1 MNITSVST
9 SRWDGN
15 EHAVLLSCVY
25 RRTNQQKEKPC
36 RASFFE
42 GEKYTYREFVTSMTG
57 KAHKVIEEY
66 DKRADSENLIGEAK
80 REGLAAIVSNK
91 FMTNYA
97 YFQIVMLSYN
107 IWRSFKMLAGHSQL
121 LEQQQQQAEGSKV
134 EPQCAAREVIDNTI
148 RIARLKLL
156 FIAAKITGHS
166 NTYEVKY
173 SEHDSRVS
181 GLFRFM
187 GYLDERI
194 RQVRPWLDTRRWL
207 SRHLSALE
215 IKQIAFSP

>member
-1 MNITSVST
+1 MPFCCHAYTGGQTNRRK
-9 SRWDGN
+9 SRAGQ
-15 EHAVLLSCVY
+15 A
-25 RRTNQQKEKPC
+25 
-36 RASFFE
+36 FG

-134 EPQCAAREVIDNTI
+134 EPQCAARSDRQYDTDSPFKAVV
-148 RIARLKLL
+148 
-156 FIAAKITGHS
+156 HS
-166 NTYEVKY
+166 GQDYWSFE
-173 SEHDSRVS
+173 
-181 GLFRFM
+181 
-187 GYLDERI
+187 YL
-194 RQVRPWLDTRRWL
+194 
-207 SRHLSALE
+207 
-215 IKQIAFSP
+215 

>member
-1 MNITSVST
+1 
-9 SRWDGN
+9 
-15 EHAVLLSCVY
+15 
-25 RRTNQQKEKPC
+25 
-36 RASFFE
+36 
-42 GEKYTYREFVTSMTG
+42 
-57 KAHKVIEEY
+57 
-66 DKRADSENLIGEAK
+66 
-80 REGLAAIVSNK
+80 
-91 FMTNYA
+91 
-97 YFQIVMLSYN
+97 
-107 IWRSFKMLAGHSQL
+107 MLAGHSQL
-121 LEQQQQQAEGSKV
+121 EQERQAEGSKPY
-134 EPQCAAREVIDNTI
+134 PQCAAREVIDNTI

>member
-1 MNITSVST
+1 MGWKRAHRFVVM
-9 SRWDGN
+9 RKPEDKPA
-15 EHAVLLSCVY
+15 EEKAVQ
-25 RRTNQQKEKPC
+25 RKI
-36 RASFFE
+36 FE
-42 GEKYTYREFVTSMTG
+42 DEKYTYREFVTNVTG

-91 FMTNYA
+91 FATNYA

-121 LEQQQQQAEGSKV
+121 EQERQAEGSKPY
-134 EPQCAAREVIDNTI
+134 PQCAAREVIDNTI

>member
-1 MNITSVST
+1 M
-9 SRWDGN
+9 DGN

-25 RRTNQQKEKPC
+25 RRTKLTEGKS
-36 RASFFE
+36 RAGQAFE

-121 LEQQQQQAEGSKV
+121 LSSSSNKQKEVV
-134 EPQCAAREVIDNTI
+134 EPQMRCKRN
-148 RIARLKLL
+148 
-156 FIAAKITGHS
+156 
-166 NTYEVKY
+166 
-173 SEHDSRVS
+173 
-181 GLFRFM
+181 
-187 GYLDERI
+187 
-194 RQVRPWLDTRRWL
+194 
-207 SRHLSALE
+207 
-215 IKQIAFSP
+215 

>member
-1 MNITSVST
+1 MGWKRAHRFVAMRIQEDKPTEEKAVQ
-9 SRWDGN
+9 RELFEDG
-15 EHAVLLSCVY
+15 
-25 RRTNQQKEKPC
+25 
-36 RASFFE
+36 
-42 GEKYTYREFVTSMTG
+42 KYTYREFVANKTG

-91 FMTNYA
+91 FATNYA

-107 IWRSFKMLAGHSQL
+107 IWRSFKMLAGHSQM
-121 LEQQQQQAEGSKV
+121 ERVRQAEGRKP
-134 EPQCAAREVIDNTI
+134 ETPCAAREVIDNTI

-166 NTYEVKY
+166 NTHEVKY
-173 SEHDSRVS
+173 SQHDSRVS

-187 GYLDERI
+187 ECLDERL
-194 RQVRPWLDTRRWL
+194 RQVRPWLDGRRWL
-207 SRHLSALE
+207 PRHLSVLG
-215 IKQIAFSP
+215 IPQIAFSQ